1 MAALKEIK
9 ERIGS
14 VKSTLK
20 ITSAM
25 KLLSSAKLHK
35 TQQLCIPLQEY
46 RDELEKSLAL
56 LGEEGIGLSSSPEAA
71 ARCCIVAISSN
82 TSLCGGFNTAII
94 KTASQVLKESGDDPV
109 CYFIGKK
116 INEAMEKLGY
126 KSRRRMDKIL
136 DKPNFKDASA
146 LAEELIE
153 GFEKGE
159 YKEVKFVYSHHCSA
173 SRQEALCQTYLPMQ
187 LEGKGYEAEDK
198 VEDLFILEPDRK
210 AIQKELLYKV
220 LRIQLYSILLDSC
233 LAEHSARVIAMQTAT
248 DNGENM
254 LSELTLEYNKTRQAN
269 ITAEILDL
277 AGGNIE
283 Q

>member
-35 TQQLCIPLQEY
+35 TQQLVTPLSEY
-46 RDELEKSLAL
+46 RAELEKCLETLDGEAL
-56 LGEEGIGLSSSPEAA
+56 QLPVAQDAA
-71 ARCCIVAISSN
+71 PRCCVVALSSN
-82 TSLCGGFNTAII
+82 TSLCGGFNSAII
-94 KTASQVLKESGDDPV
+94 KLTSKVLEESGEDPV

-116 INEAMEKLGY
+116 INEAMAKAGY
-126 KSRRRMDKIL
+126 QSRCQIDKIL
-136 DKPNFKDASA
+136 DKPSYTAVCQ
-146 LAEELIE
+146 LAEELIK
-153 GFEKGE
+153 GFEAGE
-159 YKEVKFVYSHHCSA
+159 YREVKIVYSHHCSA
-173 SRQEALCQTYLPMQ
+173 ARQEPLCQSYLPVQ
-187 LEGKGYEAEDK
+187 LEGKEYLGEDK
-198 VEDLFILEPDRK
+198 VEDIFILEPDKK

-220 LRIQLYSILLDSC
+220 LKIQLYSILLDSC
-233 LAEHSARVIAMQTAT
+233 LAEHSARTVAMQTAT

-254 LSELTLEYNKTRQAN
+254 LSELTLEYNKTRQAS

-277 AGGNIE
+277 AGGNTDR
-283 Q
+283 